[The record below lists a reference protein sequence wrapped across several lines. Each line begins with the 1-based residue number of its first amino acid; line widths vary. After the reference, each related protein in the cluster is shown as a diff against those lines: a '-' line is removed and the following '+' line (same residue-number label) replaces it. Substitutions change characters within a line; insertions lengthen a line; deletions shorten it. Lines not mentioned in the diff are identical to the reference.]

1 MKILLH
7 HEIAESCFL
16 TDALLYRAVGRLP
29 LKSVP
34 EEDETDAPPEY
45 PNIVLT
51 PAECRAGGLEPDPE
65 WEEKDKDD
73 VERQF
78 DLQVALGDKQ
88 KAYEEFIKRK
98 YTKEGRRSEWSLRF
112 QELLKRYHNEF
123 LTALRDGRLGSEGQ
137 RSGQLTEE
145 EIAEGAGWRDI
156 PLEAIPSS
164 FWSSCEIDW
173 EKCLAKGETA
183 GYESILVKTD
193 DLFRVF
199 PLPASQDATGVR
211 KIGNYLVA
219 SEQYVGPS
227 RKGRPPIVPWDDFHL
242 ELARRVVAVTLPEKQ
257 EAGIE
262 DMQIWCEKQW
272 GDKPGRSTMLQ
283 KIAPYYE
290 EFIRSRKVRK

>member
-1 MKILLH
+1 MKILLP
-7 HEIAESCFL
+7 HEIAERCFL

-29 LKSVP
+29 LKSIP
-34 EEDETDAPPEY
+34 EEEDETDAPPEY
-45 PNIVLT
+45 PDIVLS
-51 PAECRAGGLEPDPE
+51 PAESRAAGLEPDPE

-73 VERQF
+73 VERLF

-145 EIAEGAGWRDI
+145 EIAEGARWSDVPR
-156 PLEAIPSS
+156 EAIPSS

-173 EKCLAKGETA
+173 EKCRAKGETT
-183 GYESILVKTD
+183 GYESIVVKTD

-199 PLPASQDATGVR
+199 PLPTPEDAPGVR
-211 KIGNYLVA
+211 KIGNYLVDTEEYA
-219 SEQYVGPS
+219 DPKP
-227 RKGRPPIVPWDDFHL
+227 RGRPPFPWDEFHL
-242 ELARRVVAVTLPEKQ
+242 EIARRLMNGKLGNQKRFEGEMQDWCKSRWGRVLGISTL
-257 EAGIE
+257 
-262 DMQIWCEKQW
+262 
-272 GDKPGRSTMLQ
+272 RQ
-283 KIAPYYE
+283 KISPYYN
-290 EFIRSRKVRK
+290 EFIRSEKVRK